1 MQLAAF
7 GFVEIDDLQGTPDRC
22 ECEDD
27 HPCTEKGD
35 EHEDFRDS
43 CSRGNHMTFVDQAAR
58 VLESSSWGGSQASSR
73 PGYTSYR

>member
-1 MQLAAF
+1 MKAGSESRRLAGPPSMQLAAF
-7 GFVEIDDLQGTPDRC
+7 RFVEIDDLQGTPDRC

-43 CSRGNHMTFVDQAAR
+43 CSRGNQQRTIF
-58 VLESSSWGGSQASSR
+58 
-73 PGYTSYR
+73 